1 MAIQWNET
9 CKRKCY
15 KVKLSYE
22 EDIEELRICLNSI
35 PKKIPSRFFYDE
47 LGDKYFSEI
56 MNLPEYYLTRTE
68 NLILRENTSSIFNKL
83 NYNKKIRFLE
93 PGAGDGSKFAILYK
107 SLETKNIITYSPI
120 DISENVLQ
128 ILEKNLKKE
137 FPELSIEPI
146 ISDYK
151 HIKTHIPDMD
161 EQKVLLFLGS
171 NLGNYTPEESIEYI
185 RLFTDCLKKDDLFL
199 LGVDLVKDP
208 NIIYSAYNDSRG
220 TTSEFNLNLL
230 KRLNSLLQT
239 NFNVEDFF
247 HYPVYNPVLQQA
259 ESYLVCKED
268 RVIYS
273 EILKENFYFQKFEPI
288 LTEISRKFRITEIE
302 SLAKTMNMEIL
313 EVLTDREHKY
323 CCSLW
328 RMIT

>member
-1 MAIQWNET
+1 
-9 CKRKCY
+9 
-15 KVKLSYE
+15 
-22 EDIEELRICLNSI
+22 
-35 PKKIPSRFFYDE
+35 
-47 LGDKYFSEI
+47 

-68 NLILRENTSSIFNKL
+68 NLILKENTSSIFNKL

-107 SLETKNIITYSPI
+107 SLETRNIITYSPI
-120 DISENVLQ
+120 DISSNVLQ
-128 ILEKNLKKE
+128 ILERNLKKE
-137 FPELSIEPI
+137 FPDLSIEPI

-151 HIKTHIPDMD
+151 HIKSHIPDLD

-208 NIIYSAYNDSRG
+208 NLIYSAYNDARG
-220 TTSEFNLNLL
+220 VTSEFNLNLL
-230 KRLNSLLQT
+230 IRLNSLLKT
-239 NFNVEDFF
+239 NFNIEVFF

-268 RVIYS
+268 KVIYS
-273 EILKENFYFQKFEPI
+273 EILQENFHFQKYEPI
-288 LTEISRKFRITEIE
+288 LTEISRKFRISDLEF
-302 SLAKTMNMEIL
+302 LARITKMEIL
-313 EVLTDREHKY
+313 EVFTDREEKY
-323 CCSLW
+323 CCTLW
-328 RMIT
+328 RKGD

>member
-1 MAIQWNET
+1 
-9 CKRKCY
+9 
-15 KVKLSYE
+15 LSYK
-22 EDIEELRICLNSI
+22 EDIEELRICLNSY

-68 NLILRENTSSIFNKL
+68 NLILKENAVSIFNKL
-83 NYNKKIRFLE
+83 NYNKKVRFLE

-120 DISENVLQ
+120 DISANVLR
-128 ILEKNLKKE
+128 ILERNLKKE
-137 FPELSIEPI
+137 FPDLSIEPI

-151 HIKTHIPDMD
+151 HIKSHIPDLD

-208 NIIYSAYNDSRG
+208 NLIYSAYNDSRG
-220 TTSEFNLNLL
+220 VTSEFNLNLL
-230 KRLNSLLQT
+230 IRLNSLLKT
-239 NFNVEDFF
+239 NFNIEDFF
-247 HYPVYNPVLQQA
+247 HYPIYNPVLQQA

-268 RVIYS
+268 KVIYS
-273 EILKENFYFQKFEPI
+273 EILKENFHFQKYEPI
-288 LTEISRKFRITEIE
+288 LTEISRKFRISDIE
-302 SLAKTMNMEIL
+302 FLARRVMMEIL
-313 EVLTDREHKY
+313 EVFTDREEKY
-323 CCSLW
+323 CCTLW
-328 RMIT
+328 RKGA

>member
-1 MAIQWNET
+1 
-9 CKRKCY
+9 
-15 KVKLSYE
+15 LSYK
-22 EDIEELRICLNSI
+22 EDIEELRICLNSY

-68 NLILRENTSSIFNKL
+68 NLILRENTTSIFNKL

-120 DISENVLQ
+120 DISANVLR
-128 ILEKNLKKE
+128 ILERNLKKE
-137 FPELSIEPI
+137 FPDLSIEPI

-151 HIKTHIPDMD
+151 HIKSHIPDLD

-185 RLFTDCLKKDDLFL
+185 HLFTDCLKKDDLFL

-208 NIIYSAYNDSRG
+208 NLIYSAYNDARG
-220 TTSEFNLNLL
+220 VTSEFNLNLL
-230 KRLNSLLQT
+230 IRLNSLLKT
-239 NFNVEDFF
+239 NFNIEDFF

-268 RVIYS
+268 KVIYS
-273 EILKENFYFQKFEPI
+273 EILKENFHFQKYEPI
-288 LTEISRKFRITEIE
+288 LTEISRKFRISDIE
-302 SLAKTMNMEIL
+302 FLARRVMMEIL
-313 EVLTDREHKY
+313 EVFTDREEKY
-323 CCSLW
+323 CCTLW
-328 RMIT
+328 RKGA

>member
-1 MAIQWNET
+1 
-9 CKRKCY
+9 
-15 KVKLSYE
+15 
-22 EDIEELRICLNSI
+22 
-35 PKKIPSRFFYDE
+35 
-47 LGDKYFSEI
+47 

-68 NLILRENTSSIFNKL
+68 NLILKENARSIFNKL

-120 DISENVLQ
+120 DISSNVLQ
-128 ILEKNLKKE
+128 ILERNLKNE
-137 FPELSIEPI
+137 FTNLSIEPI

-151 HIKTHIPDMD
+151 HIKSHIPDLD

-185 RLFTDCLKKDDLFL
+185 RLFIDCLKENDLFL

-208 NIIYSAYNDSRG
+208 NIIYSAYNDAKG
-220 TTSEFNLNLL
+220 VTSEFNLNLL
-230 KRLNSLLQT
+230 IRLNSLLKT
-239 NFNVEDFF
+239 NFNIEDFF

-259 ESYLVCKED
+259 ESYLVCKEN

-273 EILKENFYFQKFEPI
+273 EILKENFDFQKYEPI
-288 LTEISRKFRITEIE
+288 LTEISRKFRMSDIE
-302 SLAKTMNMEIL
+302 FLAQTTMMEIL
-313 EVLTDREHKY
+313 EVFTDQEEKY
-323 CCSLW
+323 CCTIW
-328 RMIT
+328 RKTS